1 MSLFSTSRLIAKC
14 WLLIV
19 ASLLCVMPAI
29 ADTAA
34 PPVEQTPIQIKY
46 TPLVIE
52 GKTLTQM
59 MIKVRLNETTAA
71 TFFVDTGSVTSV
83 ISKALVKKLGL
94 TPEPAIDDDGK
105 PVYLFKK
112 GQTRMVRLTYLT
124 LDGEPGQALTFI
136 DLPLAVD
143 DEGILKF
150 GSDAPLDG
158 IIGANLFRRFA
169 ALINTQDHT
178 LLVLHPGNLSPDQ
191 LKEVGMTGA
200 YTVPIAQKNE
210 VTAWYATV
218 QFNNGHSAAKEQL
231 KLDTGSN
238 STVISAQT
246 AKQLHLTAT
255 SKEKNVTFDG
265 EFILDG
271 ATADALHLGGLTV
284 PNFPVQYQANPK
296 VFSTL
301 ILGLDAFY
309 GNRVLI
315 DIPAGKMYLQP
326 LPLPVHKIT
335 IGPVAAPP
343 PTPAP

>member
-1 MSLFSTSRLIAKC
+1 MSPFSTSRLIAKC
-14 WLLIV
+14 WLLTIGC
-19 ASLLCVMPAI
+19 LLWVMPTMAE
-29 ADTAA
+29 TTA
-34 PPVEQTPIQIKY
+34 PPVKQTPIQVNY

-94 TPEPAIDDDGK
+94 TPEPAIGDDGK
-105 PVYLFKK
+105 PLYLLK
-112 GQTRMVRLTYLT
+112 GQTRIVRLTYLT
-124 LDGEPGQALTFI
+124 IDGEPGQALTFTDPTLI
-136 DLPLAVD
+136 VD

-178 LLVLHPGNLSPDQ
+178 LLILHSGNLTPDQ
-191 LKEVGMTGA
+191 LKEVGMTGSYA
-200 YTVPIAQKNE
+200 VPLVQQTL

-218 QFNNGHSAAKEQL
+218 QFSNGRYAAKEQL

-238 STVISAQT
+238 STVISRET

-255 SKEKNVTFDG
+255 SKDKNVTFDG
-265 EFILDG
+265 EFTLDG

-284 PNFPVQYQANPK
+284 PNFPVQYQTNPH
-296 VFSTL
+296 VFSVPV
-301 ILGLDAFY
+301 LGLDAFY
-309 GNRVLI
+309 GSRVLI
-315 DIPAGKMYLQP
+315 DIPGGKMYLQP
-326 LPLPVHKIT
+326 LPPPTHKIT
-335 IGPVAAPP
+335 IGPA
-343 PTPAP
+343 TTLPAP

>member
-1 MSLFSTSRLIAKC
+1 
-14 WLLIV
+14 
-19 ASLLCVMPAI
+19 MPAI

-71 TFFVDTGSVTSV
+71 TFFVDTGSVTSF

-94 TPEPAIDDDGK
+94 TPEPAIGDDGK
-105 PVYLFKK
+105 PLYLFK
-112 GQTRMVRLTYLT
+112 GQTRMVRPTYLT
-124 LDGEPGQALTFI
+124 IDGEPGQALTFT
-136 DLPLAVD
+136 DLPLLVD

-150 GSDAPLDG
+150 GSAAPLDG

-178 LLVLHPGNLSPDQ
+178 LLILHPGNLSPDQ

-200 YTVPIAQKNE
+200 YAVPIAQKNA

-218 QFNNGHSAAKEQL
+218 QFNKGHSAAKEQL

-265 EFILDG
+265 EFVLDG

-284 PNFPVQYQANPK
+284 PNFPVQYQTDPH
-296 VFSTL
+296 VFSTS

-326 LPLPVHKIT
+326 LPPPTHTIT
-335 IGPVAAPP
+335 IGPSTTP
-343 PTPAP
+343 PAP